1 MTSLFAPGHFC
12 RAVRAFALIL
22 VVLAFGTAP
31 AQRRTTVRVSPCPAA
46 AQQDSDADD
55 TDCIQTAIDHST
67 PGAVIDFGSGR
78 FHIKRTLKLKA
89 NRTYTGSATIQMDAR
104 TAPGSPVAI
113 VDASES
119 NDLAIEGLDLDGS
132 GVGGILLLTVN
143 GSAVPARNIVIRRNT
158 FRNSN
163 PKPWHSAQ
171 AALYLPVGAERSIIS
186 ENAFVHVGDGLSL
199 GNLDRCEIRAN
210 TFDGVLQGN
219 AISVI
224 FSKAPFPRG
233 SGVTISGNTGRN
245 LARMAIEVFHNGG
258 EPPSHIAIEDNRFSD
273 WTPQARRGDDAFG
286 ISVVAGDR
294 HRVAGNVLSGNGPYG
309 IELGAPDTVVTG
321 NVITGFGTGIVV
333 QNGRSSVVS
342 GNRIL
347 NSSLDGIGISNAS
360 PEPDVQIVNNYIE
373 NAKRAGIGGSPTD
386 YGGALIAGN
395 RIVRAAGF
403 YPDDSRVTF
412 YGIQVQPGCTRPV
425 QFRDN
430 VILQTAADPP
440 AGFTFYG
447 FGLFGRH
454 AGNYYG
460 GNRVESRSRRPLGA
474 AFFSQGVPLLDG
486 NTVENNV
493 FVSLSRVAAGVRT
506 NATTSR
512 NNIACGVQDTDTPLV
527 TARPKVCPV
536 MPK

>member
-1 MTSLFAPGHFC
+1 MTSLLFPGHLC
-12 RAVRAFALIL
+12 REARTIGAIL
-22 VVLAFGTAP
+22 VVLAFETALAERP
-31 AQRRTTVRVSPCPAA
+31 TIVHVTCQAA
-46 AQQDSDADD
+46 AQQHSDADD
-55 TDCIQTAIDHST
+55 ADCIQTAIDHST
-67 PGAVIDFGSGR
+67 PGAVIDFGSGHFR
-78 FHIKRTLKLKA
+78 IKRTLKLKA
-89 NRTYTGSATIQMDAR
+89 NRTYKGPAIVQMDAR
-104 TAPGSPVAI
+104 ATPGSPVAI

-119 NDLAIEGLDLDGS
+119 HNLSIEGLDLDGS

-143 GSAVPARNIVIRRNT
+143 GSAAPARNVVIRRNT

-163 PKPWHSAQ
+163 PKPWSAAQ

-186 ENAFVHVGDGLSL
+186 ENVFIHVGDGMALA
-199 GNLDRCEIRAN
+199 NLDHCEIRAN

-219 AISVI
+219 AISVL
-224 FSKAPFPRG
+224 FSEAPFPRG
-233 SGVTISGNTGRN
+233 SGVTISGNSGRN
-245 LARMAIEVFHNGG
+245 LVRMAIEVFHNGG

-273 WTPQARRGDDAFG
+273 WTPQAGRSNEAYG
-286 ISVVAGDR
+286 ISIAGGDR
-294 HRVAGNVLSGNGPYG
+294 HRIADNVLTGNGPYG

-333 QNGRSSVVS
+333 QNGRSAIVS

-347 NSSLDGIGISNAS
+347 NSSLDGIAISNAS
-360 PEPDVQIVNNYIE
+360 PEPDIQVVNNYIE

-386 YGGALIAGN
+386 YGGALMAGN

-430 VILQTAADPP
+430 VLLQTAADPP

-447 FGLFGRH
+447 FGLFGSH
-454 AGNYYG
+454 PGNNYA

-474 AFFSQGVPLLDG
+474 AFFSQGVLLMEG
-486 NTVENNV
+486 NTLENNI
-493 FVSLSRVAAGVRT
+493 FVSLSRVAVGVQAET
-506 NATTSR
+506 AISR
-512 NNIACGVQDTDTPLV
+512 NNISCQVLDADTPIL
-527 TARPKVCPV
+527 TAKLKVCPAL
-536 MPK
+536 PK